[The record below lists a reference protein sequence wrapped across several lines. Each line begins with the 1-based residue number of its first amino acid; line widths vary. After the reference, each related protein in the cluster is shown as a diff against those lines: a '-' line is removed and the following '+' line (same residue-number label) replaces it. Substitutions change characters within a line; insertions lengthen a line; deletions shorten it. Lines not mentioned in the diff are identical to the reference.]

1 LLVDQDSEA
10 RRADVRVS
18 TAFNRLLRLEGATVS
33 AVAFADEGVVVQ
45 VRLRQRRRVC
55 SRCGQ
60 IVRTTHDSA
69 RRRWRHLDLG
79 GVRCFVEAT
88 LRRVNCPDCGVRV
101 EAVAFARP
109 GARHT
114 RAFDELVACL
124 AQQMAK
130 TPLSALLRVSWETV
144 GRICARVL
152 AERLRPDR
160 FDGLRR
166 IGIDEVSYRRGHRY
180 LTLVVDHDSGRVVWA
195 SAGARAKE
203 SLDGFLAA
211 LGPERAAAI
220 EAVSLDMAPGY
231 NQAISERIPQAEIC
245 IDPFHVVKLANRAV
259 DLVRRGEW
267 NRQGR
272 SRSEPGR
279 WLMGARWALVTAPDR
294 QSERHRQLLAELEQ
308 ANTSLYR
315 AYLLK
320 EQLRALYRLP
330 DPEQAPALFD
340 AWLQAAASCGLAP
353 FQRLA
358 RSLGSFRSGILA
370 AIRLGLANG
379 RLEGLNS
386 KVRLISHRSYG
397 FHSAAALIALVY
409 LCCGGIEIGLP
420 LR

>member
-1 LLVDQDSEA
+1 
-10 RRADVRVS
+10 VRVS
-18 TAFNRLLRLEGATVS
+18 TAFNRLLRLEGASVTGVS
-33 AVAFADEGVVVQ
+33 FAEEGIVVQ
-45 VRLRQRRRVC
+45 VRLRRRRRVC
-55 SRCGQ
+55 SCCGQ
-60 IVRTTHDSA
+60 IVAATHDSA

-88 LRRVNCPDCGVRV
+88 LRRVSCPDCGVRV
-101 EAVAFARP
+101 EAVPFARS

-130 TPLSALLRVSWETV
+130 TPLCRLLRVGWATV
-144 GRICARVL
+144 GGICARVL
-152 AERLRPDR
+152 AERLGPER
-160 FDGLRR
+160 FQGLRR

-195 SAGARAKE
+195 SEGARAKE

-231 NQAISERIPQAEIC
+231 NQAIGERLPQAQIC
-245 IDPFHVVKLANRAV
+245 IDPFHVVKLCNRAL
-259 DLVRRGEW
+259 DLVRRAEW
-267 NRQGR
+267 NQHGR
-272 SRSEPGR
+272 SKSHPGR
-279 WLMGARWALVTAPDR
+279 WLMGARWALVTAPER
-294 QSERHRQLLAELEQ
+294 QSERHKQLLSELEQ
-308 ANTSLYR
+308 ANRSLYH

-320 EQLRALYRLP
+320 EQLRALYQLP
-330 DPEQAPALFD
+330 DPAQAPALLD
-340 AWLQAAASCGLAP
+340 AWLEAARDSGLVP

-358 RSLGSFRSGILA
+358 RSLSSFRTGILA
-370 AIRLGLANG
+370 AITLGLSNG

-409 LCCGGIEIGLP
+409 LCCGGIEIRLP